1 MNGPLAKRWA
11 HTLGAVQTPRK
22 KRGNQGLQPVSR
34 TQHLLH
40 LLDNGAFP

>member
-1 MNGPLAKRWA
+1 MNVASGKALGP
-11 HTLGAVQTPRK
+11 HLGAVQTPRK

-40 LLDNGAFP
+40 LLDNGALP